1 MPKNLSTEQVEQYKT
16 TFQKYDADK
25 DGKIDAKELADVFK
39 ALGMT
44 MTNAEYKDIMNCLGT
59 NKLSEEEFLM
69 LLDEQIEMKQNEFFG
84 EDSQVFRTNGEVS
97 IYESDLKQAMKALG
111 VNVTD
116 TQAKKVF
123 DEADT
128 DKDGVLSYEQFM
140 GIMNK
145 MTPK

>member
-1 MPKNLSTEQVEQYKT
+1 MPKNLSTEQVEQYKS